1 MSLFL
6 NNQQKVNEIIFT
18 NRNKA
23 YGAYTIRSEYGT
35 TVFKSLCIVTC
46 SMFSV
51 TGLLVWF
58 NKQPMALPSITAA
71 NIPVI
76 VPIDMTKVYETV
88 LETPKKAN
96 PTELINLPKPA
107 SLAGVATRI
116 VDSLPT
122 FTTETKGLIPS
133 VNSSSGTTSEGTAV
147 NGSSSAS
154 TSNGTGANGSNT
166 EASTNPTEIFK
177 LDELPEFEGGLG
189 ALKRFV
195 ASKIN
200 YPNGAREAAIQGTL
214 YVKFVVDESGQV
226 GEVVMENSLGYGLE
240 QEASRV
246 IKLIPRFKKPGKIK
260 GQAVKTYYQLPIRFT
275 IN

>member
-6 NNQQKVNEIIFT
+6 NDQQKVNEIIFT

-51 TGLLVWF
+51 TGILVWL
-58 NKQPMALPSITAA
+58 NKQPIVVPNITAA

-76 VPIDMTKVYETV
+76 VPVDMTKVYETAV
-88 LETPKKAN
+88 ETPKKAN
-96 PTELINLPKPA
+96 PTEIINPPKPA
-107 SLAGVATRI
+107 SLAGIATHI
-116 VDSLPT
+116 VDSLPMVA
-122 FTTETKGLIPS
+122 TEIKSLTLGVS
-133 VNSSSGTTSEGTAV
+133 SSSGTTSEGTAV
-147 NGSSSAS
+147 NGSGTASSSIGA
-154 TSNGTGANGSNT
+154 GANGAGV
-166 EASTNPTEIFK
+166 EASTTPTEIFK

-200 YPNGAREAAIQGTL
+200 YPNVAREAAIQGTL

-226 GEVVMENSLGYGLE
+226 GEVVMENNLGYGLE